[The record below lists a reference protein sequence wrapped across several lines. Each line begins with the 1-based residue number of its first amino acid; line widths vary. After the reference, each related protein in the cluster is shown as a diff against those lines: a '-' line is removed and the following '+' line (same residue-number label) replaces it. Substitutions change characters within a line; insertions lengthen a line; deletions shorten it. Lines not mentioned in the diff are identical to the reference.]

1 MRSALA
7 AGGAA
12 HRPGGARQAVL
23 AARAAALSSAL
34 FSVRG
39 SAASPPPPGGGG
51 SAQGAAPVRAAAGA
65 HRRVSSRAASAATPS
80 CPQASAPN
88 TRACEPAQRRASALR
103 LKSARGAPAPFSR
116 ARGGAR
122 ARSRARAFSD
132 AAAAHPAAVCR
143 GARLTTSCAHRKAPS
158 RVAFRPAAAQQWSHP
173 HMPVTHEHRP
183 VGAPGVATMDVATA
197 LAVARRCRHC
207 SRAIVRPASRA
218 CRARARRQRLTQTSG
233 ASARSTGAMRHQT
246 ACGSGDMFGDGSSL
260 LH

>member
-80 CPQASAPN
+80 CPQPSAPN
-88 TRACEPAQRRASALR
+88 TRASEPAPR
-103 LKSARGAPAPFSR
+103 
-116 ARGGAR
+116 
-122 ARSRARAFSD
+122 RARALKRKCASRAGAKLAEERRQCSD
-132 AAAAHPAAVCR
+132 GTPSCYLQRRQAHNLMCPSN
-143 GARLTTSCAHRKAPS
+143 GAEQGSIRTTRTS
-158 RVAFRPAAAQQWSHP
+158 AQQWP
-173 HMPVTHEHRP
+173 HINYH
-183 VGAPGVATMDVATA
+183 A
-197 LAVARRCRHC
+197 
-207 SRAIVRPASRA
+207 
-218 CRARARRQRLTQTSG
+218 
-233 ASARSTGAMRHQT
+233 
-246 ACGSGDMFGDGSSL
+246 
-260 LH
+260 